1 MNRTVNMLDYA
12 LVLQSLA
19 AENRDLRTANLQL
32 QKEVAMRMHDSNRV
46 MMMMCCCGTTCFSAI
61 TNVMSITG
69 CHLLYTSYHH
79 HHYYHLS
86 ACIGKVSGITTL
98 LTTD

>member
-32 QKEVAMRMHDSNRV
+32 QKEVVMRMHNSNHV
-46 MMMMCCCGTTCFSAI
+46 MMMC
-61 TNVMSITG
+61 
-69 CHLLYTSYHH
+69 
-79 HHYYHLS
+79 
-86 ACIGKVSGITTL
+86 
-98 LTTD
+98 

>member
-1 MNRTVNMLDYA
+1 MLDYA

-46 MMMMCCCGTTCFSAI
+46 MMMMCCSGTTCF
-61 TNVMSITG
+61 ITG
-69 CHLLYTSYHH
+69 CHLQYTSYH
-79 HHYYHLS
+79 S
-86 ACIGKVSGITTL
+86 S
-98 LTTD
+98 